1 VRKEQHM
8 DEQDNPQQQPPPP
21 EPTPWEKFL
30 GIAKEEALWLAHTLG
45 VITVTLAIGRV
56 ISRLGL
62 DMSTLTGGAS
72 WQDMV
77 NKALNP
83 NKKEPSDD
91 SKHLR

>member
-1 VRKEQHM
+1 M
-8 DEQDNPQQQPPPP
+8 DEQDKPQQQPPPS

-30 GIAKEEALWLAHTLG
+30 VIAKEEALWLAHTLG

-72 WQDMV
+72 WQDLV
-77 NKALNP
+77 NKAPNP
-83 NKKEPSDD
+83 DRKEPPHDNT
-91 SKHLR
+91 SKHLH

>member
-1 VRKEQHM
+1 M
-8 DEQDNPQQQPPPP
+8 DEQDNPQQHSQPR

-30 GIAKEEALWLAHTLG
+30 AIAKEEALWLAHTLG

-62 DMSTLTGGAS
+62 DITTLTGGAS

-83 NKKEPSDD
+83 NKKEPPHDTNT
-91 SKHLR
+91 HLH

>member
-1 VRKEQHM
+1 M
-8 DEQDNPQQQPPPP
+8 DEQGKSQQPPLP

-30 GIAKEEALWLAHTLG
+30 VIAKEEALWLAHTLG

-62 DMSTLTGGAS
+62 DMSTLTSGSS
-72 WQDMV
+72 WQEMV

-91 SKHLR
+91 NKHLR